1 MNNIKTQ
8 RLKDTETQRLKDLK
22 TQEHGITLRLYDFM
36 TLRHFT
42 CCLVVLLSCCLLSGC
57 GIYSFSG
64 ASIPAEAKTV
74 SVQYFPN
81 NAPLVNPMLSNILT
95 NSLNDMFVNQTTLQS
110 VAQNGDLA
118 LEGEITGYSTSPIAI
133 TGNQTAAMNRLT
145 ITVNVRFTNRYDES
159 KNFEQNFS
167 QYQDYPSG
175 DDLSSVQDV
184 LVEEI
189 VNNLCEDIFNKAVV
203 NW

>member
-1 MNNIKTQ
+1 MRSIKEIKTQ
-8 RLKDTETQRLKDLK
+8 RYRDTETQR
-22 TQEHGITLRLYDFM
+22 HFTLRLYDFT
-36 TLRHFT
+36 TLRLLKKA
-42 CCLVVLLSCCLLSGC
+42 CCLVVLLSCCLLNSC
-57 GIYSFSG
+57 GIYTFSG

-81 NAPLVNPMLSNILT
+81 NAQLVNPLLSTSLT
-95 NSLNDMFVNQTTLQS
+95 NALNDMFVNQTTLQS

-118 LEGEITGYSTSPIAI
+118 LEGEITGYTTSPIAI

-145 ITVNVRFTNRYDES
+145 VTVNVRFTNKYDES

-175 DDLSSVQDV
+175 QDLSSVQDV
-184 LVEEI
+184 LVETI
-189 VNNLCEDIFNKAVV
+189 VQDLCQDIFNKAVV

>member
-1 MNNIKTQ
+1 MENLMTQRHKDTKTQ
-8 RLKDTETQRLKDLK
+8 RRKNTWRLGDLV
-22 TQEHGITLRLYDFM
+22 TWRLITRCFTVLL
-36 TLRHFT
+36 T
-42 CCLVVLLSCCLLSGC
+42 CCLLLSSC

-81 NAPLVNPMLSNILT
+81 NAQLVNPLLSNTLT
-95 NSLNDMFVNQTTLQS
+95 NALNDIFVNQTTLQS

-145 ITVNVRFTNRYDES
+145 VTVNVRFTNKYDES
-159 KNFEQNFS
+159 KSFEQSFS

-175 DDLSSVQDV
+175 QDLSSVQDV

>member
-1 MNNIKTQ
+1 MGSFNVIKSQ
-8 RLKDTETQRLKDLK
+8 RHRDAETQSR
-22 TQEHGITLRLYDFM
+22 IALRLLKRTF
-36 TLRHFT
+36 
-42 CCLVVLLSCCLLSGC
+42 CLFVLLSCCLLNSC
-57 GIYSFSG
+57 GIYTFSG

-81 NAPLVNPMLSNILT
+81 NAQLVNPLLSTTLT
-95 NSLNDMFVNQTTLQS
+95 NALNDIFVNQTTLQS

-145 ITVNVRFTNRYDES
+145 VTVNVRFTNKYDET
-159 KNFEQNFS
+159 KNFEQRFS

-175 DDLSSVQDV
+175 QDLSSVQDV
-184 LVEEI
+184 LVETI
-189 VNNLCEDIFNKAVV
+189 VEDLCQDIFNKAVV

>member
-1 MNNIKTQ
+1 MGSFNVIKSQ
-8 RLKDTETQRLKDLK
+8 RHRDAETQSR
-22 TQEHGITLRLYDFM
+22 IALRLLKRTF
-36 TLRHFT
+36 
-42 CCLVVLLSCCLLSGC
+42 CLVVFLSCCLLNSC
-57 GIYSFSG
+57 GIYTFSG

-81 NAPLVNPMLSNILT
+81 NAQLVNPLLSTTLT
-95 NSLNDMFVNQTTLQS
+95 NALNDIFVNQTTLQS

-145 ITVNVRFTNRYDES
+145 VTVNVRFTNKYDET
-159 KNFEQNFS
+159 KNFEQRFS

-175 DDLSSVQDV
+175 QDLSSVQDV
-184 LVEEI
+184 LVETI
-189 VNNLCEDIFNKAVV
+189 VEDLCQDIFNKAVV

>member
-1 MNNIKTQ
+1 MENLMTQRHKYTKTQ
-8 RLKDTETQRLKDLK
+8 RRKNTWRLGDLV
-22 TQEHGITLRLYDFM
+22 TWRLITRCLTVL
-36 TLRHFT
+36 LT
-42 CCLVVLLSCCLLSGC
+42 CCLLLSSC

-81 NAPLVNPMLSNILT
+81 NAQLVNPLLSNTLT
-95 NSLNDMFVNQTTLQS
+95 NALNDIFVNQTTLQS

-145 ITVNVRFTNRYDES
+145 VTVIVRFTNKYDES
-159 KNFEQNFS
+159 KSFEQSFS

-175 DDLSSVQDV
+175 QDLSSVQDV

>member
-1 MNNIKTQ
+1 MENLKTQ
-8 RLKDTETQRLKDLK
+8 RHKDAKTQRRRDIWRL
-22 TQEHGITLRLYDFM
+22 ITRCLTVL
-36 TLRHFT
+36 LT
-42 CCLVVLLSCCLLSGC
+42 CCLFLSSC

-81 NAPLVNPMLSNILT
+81 NAQLVNPLLSNTLT
-95 NSLNDMFVNQTTLQS
+95 NALNDIFVNQTTLQS

-145 ITVNVRFTNRYDES
+145 VTVNVRFTNKYDES
-159 KNFEQNFS
+159 KSFEQSFS

-175 DDLSSVQDV
+175 QDLSSVQDV

>member
-1 MNNIKTQ
+1 MRSVRTYN
-8 RLKDTETQRLKDLK
+8 
-22 TQEHGITLRLYDFM
+22 
-36 TLRHFT
+36 
-42 CCLVVLLSCCLLSGC
+42 LLMILIMSMFFASC
-57 GIYSFSG
+57 GIYTFSG

-81 NAPLVNPMLSNILT
+81 NAQLVNPLLSNTIT
-95 NSLNDMFVNQTTLQS
+95 NALNDMFVNQTTLQS

-118 LEGEITGYSTSPIAI
+118 LEGEITGYKTSPIAI

-145 ITVNVRFTNRYDES
+145 VTVNVRFTNKYDES
-159 KNFEQNFS
+159 KNFEQSFS

-175 DDLSSVQDV
+175 QDLNAVQDV
-184 LVEEI
+184 LVEQI
-189 VNNLCEDIFNKAVV
+189 VEDLCQDIFNKAVV

>member
-1 MNNIKTQ
+1 MENLKTQ
-8 RLKDTETQRLKDLK
+8 RHKDAKTQRRKNTWRLGDLV
-22 TQEHGITLRLYDFM
+22 TWRLITR
-36 TLRHFT
+36 
-42 CCLVVLLSCCLLSGC
+42 CLTALLACCLLLSSC

-81 NAPLVNPMLSNILT
+81 NAQLVNPLLSNTLT
-95 NSLNDMFVNQTTLQS
+95 NALNDIFVNQTTLQS

-145 ITVNVRFTNRYDES
+145 VTVNVRFTNKYDES
-159 KNFEQNFS
+159 KSFEQSFS

-175 DDLSSVQDV
+175 QDLSSVQDV

>member
-1 MNNIKTQ
+1 MENLMTQ
-8 RLKDTETQRLKDLK
+8 RRRDIATQRRKNTWRLGDLV
-22 TQEHGITLRLYDFM
+22 TWRLITRCLTAL
-36 TLRHFT
+36 LT
-42 CCLVVLLSCCLLSGC
+42 CCLLLSSC

-81 NAPLVNPMLSNILT
+81 NAQLVNPLLSNTLT
-95 NSLNDMFVNQTTLQS
+95 NALNDIFVNQTTLQS

-145 ITVNVRFTNRYDES
+145 VTVNVRFTNKYDES
-159 KNFEQNFS
+159 KSFEQSFS

-175 DDLSSVQDV
+175 QDLSSVQDV

>member
-1 MNNIKTQ
+1 MESLREYRINGLKVQEVKKTQ
-8 RLKDTETQRLKDLK
+8 HLSISGTWRL
-22 TQEHGITLRLYDFM
+22 ITYSLIVL
-36 TLRHFT
+36 LT
-42 CCLVVLLSCCLLSGC
+42 CCLFLSSC

-81 NAPLVNPMLSNILT
+81 NAQLVNPLLSNTIT
-95 NSLNDMFVNQTTLQS
+95 NALNDMFVNQTTLQS

-145 ITVNVRFTNRYDES
+145 VTVNVRFTNKYDES
-159 KNFEQNFS
+159 KNFEQSFS
-167 QYQDYPSG
+167 QYQDYPSNQ
-175 DDLSSVQDV
+175 DLNAVQDV
-184 LVEEI
+184 LVEQI
-189 VNNLCEDIFNKAVV
+189 VEDLCQDIFNKAVV

>member
-1 MNNIKTQ
+1 MENLMTQRHKDTKTQ
-8 RLKDTETQRLKDLK
+8 RRKNTWRLGDLV
-22 TQEHGITLRLYDFM
+22 TWRLITRCLTVL
-36 TLRHFT
+36 LT
-42 CCLVVLLSCCLLSGC
+42 CCLLLSSC

-81 NAPLVNPMLSNILT
+81 NAQLVNPLLSNTLT
-95 NSLNDMFVNQTTLQS
+95 NALNDIFVNQTTLQS

-145 ITVNVRFTNRYDES
+145 VTVNVRFTNKYDES
-159 KNFEQNFS
+159 KSFEQSFS

-175 DDLSSVQDV
+175 QDLSSVQDV

>member
-1 MNNIKTQ
+1 MKN
-8 RLKDTETQRLKDLK
+8 
-22 TQEHGITLRLYDFM
+22 LRPLI
-36 TLRHFT
+36 LVIILT
-42 CCLVVLLSCCLLSGC
+42 CCLLLSSC
-57 GIYSFSG
+57 GIYSFTG

-81 NAPLVNPMLSNILT
+81 NAPLVNPLLSDAIT
-95 NSLNDMFVNQTTLQS
+95 NALNDIFVNQTILQS
-110 VAQNGDLA
+110 VSQNGDLS

-159 KNFEQNFS
+159 KNFEQKFS
-167 QYQDYPSG
+167 QYQDYPSNQ
-175 DDLSSVQDV
+175 DLSAVQDV
-184 LVEEI
+184 LVEQI
-189 VNNLCEDIFNKAVV
+189 VQDLCEDIFNKAVV

>member
-1 MNNIKTQ
+1 MTQ
-8 RLKDTETQRLKDLK
+8 RHRDIETQRHRDIE
-22 TQEHGITLRLYDFM
+22 TQRYFATLRLCDFT
-36 TLRHFT
+36 TLSIVVMLT
-42 CCLVVLLSCCLLSGC
+42 CCLFLSSC

-81 NAPLVNPMLSNILT
+81 NAQLVNPLLSNTFT
-95 NSLNDMFVNQTTLQS
+95 NALNDMFVNQTTLQS

-145 ITVNVRFTNRYDES
+145 VTVNVRFTNKYDES

-175 DDLSSVQDV
+175 QDLSIVQDA
-184 LVEEI
+184 LVEQI
-189 VNNLCEDIFNKAVV
+189 VEDLCQDIFNKAVV

>member
-1 MNNIKTQ
+1 MGSFNVIKSQRRKDAKTQ
-8 RLKDTETQRLKDLK
+8 SIASRLLKK
-22 TQEHGITLRLYDFM
+22 TF
-36 TLRHFT
+36 
-42 CCLVVLLSCCLLSGC
+42 CLVVLLSCCLLNSC
-57 GIYSFSG
+57 GIYTFSG

-81 NAPLVNPMLSNILT
+81 NAQLVNPLLSTTLT
-95 NSLNDMFVNQTTLQS
+95 NALNDIFVNQTTLQS

-118 LEGEITGYSTSPIAI
+118 LEGEITGYTTTPIAI

-145 ITVNVRFTNRYDES
+145 VTVNVRFTNKYDET
-159 KNFEQNFS
+159 KNFEQRFS

-175 DDLSSVQDV
+175 QDLSSVQDV
-184 LVEEI
+184 LVETI
-189 VNNLCEDIFNKAVV
+189 VEDLCQDIFNKAVV

>member
-1 MNNIKTQ
+1 MENLKTQ
-8 RLKDTETQRLKDLK
+8 RHRDIETQRRKNTWRLGDLV
-22 TQEHGITLRLYDFM
+22 TWRLITRCLTAL
-36 TLRHFT
+36 LT
-42 CCLVVLLSCCLLSGC
+42 CCLLLSSC

-81 NAPLVNPMLSNILT
+81 NAQLVNPLLSNTLT
-95 NSLNDMFVNQTTLQS
+95 NALNDIFVNQTTLQS

-145 ITVNVRFTNRYDES
+145 VTVNVRFTNKYDES
-159 KNFEQNFS
+159 KNFEQSFS

-175 DDLSSVQDV
+175 QDLSSVQDV

>member
-1 MNNIKTQ
+1 MRNLMTQRHRDIETQRHKDAKTQ
-8 RLKDTETQRLKDLK
+8 RHRETWRL
-22 TQEHGITLRLYDFM
+22 ITRCLVVSL
-36 TLRHFT
+36 T
-42 CCLVVLLSCCLLSGC
+42 CCLFLSSC

-81 NAPLVNPMLSNILT
+81 NAQLVNPLLSNTFT
-95 NSLNDMFVNQTTLQS
+95 NALNDMFVNQTTLQS

-145 ITVNVRFTNRYDES
+145 VTVNVRFTNKYDES

-175 DDLSSVQDV
+175 QDLSIVQDA
-184 LVEEI
+184 LVEQI
-189 VNNLCEDIFNKAVV
+189 VEDLCQDIFNKAVV